1 MYHSILKA
9 LASPP
14 DLENLYRTNPDE
26 FRRCFSQVFAENP
39 DSTILQVWHER
50 LFLEKKREIV
60 KAAEIHNP
68 GYRDVRLVIAL
79 SLIAGTLAKVPK
91 LLGKGTFFFYSR
103 NLSSIIFMALMSY
116 FLIRNVNRNKIVG
129 VVAVPSL
136 ATLLFLNFLPDR
148 SHSQTVLLSCI
159 HVPFFLW
166 SLLGLAFLDQR
177 WNDPLGRMEYLKYN
191 GEVLIYTMI
200 ILLGGIVLTG
210 LTLALFHLIRLN
222 IARWY
227 FEYVVV
233 YGTVS
238 APIVAT
244 FIIDRIS
251 EKRFRIAPILAKI
264 FTPLF
269 LFTLVVYLLAMILY
283 KRSLYT
289 DRNFLLTYNLLLFV
303 VLGLTIFSIS
313 ERNKNEEKTF
323 SDYINFALAFVTLF
337 LDTFALS
344 AILFR
349 LTSYGYTPNRI
360 AVLGAN
366 LAVFVHLSGIVYHYV
381 RFIQR
386 RGKLESLA
394 RWIVAYLPVYAIWS
408 VIVTFGFPF
417 VFGFK

>member
-1 MYHSILKA
+1 
-9 LASPP
+9 
-14 DLENLYRTNPDE
+14 
-26 FRRCFSQVFAENP
+26 
-39 DSTILQVWHER
+39 
-50 LFLEKKREIV
+50 LEKKRESV
-60 KAAEIHNP
+60 KAAEIHTL

-79 SLIAGTLAKVPK
+79 SLIAGTLAKVLK
-91 LLGKGTFFFYSR
+91 LLGKDTLFFYSR

-129 VVAVPSL
+129 GVAIPSL
-136 ATLLFLNFLPDR
+136 VTLLFLNFLPDI

-159 HVPFFLW
+159 HAPFFLW
-166 SLLGLAFLDQR
+166 SLLGLAFLDRR

-191 GEVLIYTMI
+191 GEVLIYTTI

-210 LTLALFHLIRLN
+210 LTLALFHLIHLS
-222 IARWY
+222 IAYWY

-233 YGTVS
+233 YGAVS

-244 FIIDRIS
+244 FVINRIS

-269 LFTLVVYLLAMILY
+269 LFTLVVYLLAMIRY
-283 KRSLYT
+283 RRSLYT
-289 DRNFLLTYNLLLFV
+289 DRDSLLTYNLLLFV

-313 ERNKNEEKTF
+313 ERNKNEEKIF

-337 LDTFALS
+337 LDMFALS

-349 LTSYGYTPNRI
+349 LTTYGYTPNRI

-394 RWIVAYLPVYAIWS
+394 RWIVAYLPVYTIWS
-408 VIVTFGFPF
+408 IIVTFGFPF
-417 VFGFK
+417 VFWFK